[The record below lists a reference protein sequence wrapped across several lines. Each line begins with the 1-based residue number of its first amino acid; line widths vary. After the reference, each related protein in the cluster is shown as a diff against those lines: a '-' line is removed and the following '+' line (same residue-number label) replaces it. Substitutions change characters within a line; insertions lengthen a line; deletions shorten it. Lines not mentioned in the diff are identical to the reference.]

1 MQGGNRW
8 PSGWLNQIQGFTSF
22 QGFASFFV
30 PVYSNALG
38 VILNLD

>member
-1 MQGGNRW
+1 VESLAFG
-8 PSGWLNQIQGFTSF
+8 PVESIHGFASF